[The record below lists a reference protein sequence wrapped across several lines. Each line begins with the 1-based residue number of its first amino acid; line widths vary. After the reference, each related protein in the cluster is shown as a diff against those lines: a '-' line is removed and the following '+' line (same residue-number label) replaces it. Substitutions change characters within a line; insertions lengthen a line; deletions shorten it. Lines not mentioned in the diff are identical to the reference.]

1 MTALV
6 EVDVGSARCGV
17 PANSEATAL
26 AKMIA
31 ASRHLRFGGLQAY
44 HGAAQHKRTPE
55 ERRAGIA
62 DAINAVAALVDDLKK
77 AGLDC
82 AIVGGAGTGTFELEA
97 RSGALADLGRHRL
110 DHDLKRLMLVNR
122 AGDKNS
128 ATATLTCPRADCRG
142 AENWAH
148 EGRPTIEGLC
158 LY

>member
-1 MTALV
+1 LTALV

-82 AIVGGAGTGTFELEA
+82 AIVGGAGTGTFGSKPKAGLYRAAGYLYIFMGADYRRNQPSPPFRRLFVLSTVMRAA
-97 RSGALADLGRHRL
+97 RPAS
-110 DHDLKRLMLVNR
+110 
-122 AGDKNS
+122 
-128 ATATLTCPRADCRG
+128 P
-142 AENWAH
+142 
-148 EGRPTIEGLC
+148 
-158 LY
+158 

>member
-1 MTALV
+1 
-6 EVDVGSARCGV
+6 
-17 PANSEATAL
+17 
-26 AKMIA
+26 MIA

-97 RSGALADLGRHRL
+97 EAEFIPSCRSARTFSWTRTIGAISRRRRFA
-110 DHDLKRLMLVNR
+110 K
-122 AGDKNS
+122 
-128 ATATLTCPRADCRG
+128 
-142 AENWAH
+142 
-148 EGRPTIEGLC
+148 LC
-158 LY
+158 SC